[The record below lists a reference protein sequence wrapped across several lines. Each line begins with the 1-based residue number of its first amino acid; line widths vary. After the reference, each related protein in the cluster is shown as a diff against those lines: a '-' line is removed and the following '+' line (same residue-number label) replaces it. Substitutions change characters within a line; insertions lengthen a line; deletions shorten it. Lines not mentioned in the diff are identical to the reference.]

1 MSLRAP
7 VVFSENPGSKLLPQR
22 GSPSPARGWQAH
34 PGIGR
39 RVCFPWKPRMPQRKP
54 STGQQRP
61 ALLSSVL
68 NFGSAFGP
76 APCSCGA
83 PLRERATLGP
93 MRAGGSRKPPDMPRS
108 GRRGLSCR
116 WAKHG
121 PPVGRMLFASKGRK
135 KRWLAS
141 VSDALQVLGSPQF
154 EVGFRVLLRF
164 KTSDSSSHS
173 SSHTQNGQRDR
184 ILIIES
190 VKTKSVIAASNISQ
204 DHGYIRGYR
213 FHQNTSNKLQIL
225 LKYKNQKPAINKIIR
240 ISKPSKRVYSP
251 ISQLRKRNK
260 VPIPTTG
267 KSHSLSQAGRDHSA
281 FTKGSSTPSTSK
293 GV

>member
-135 KRWLAS
+135 KRRVSFLQSLQSFTLARRNAETNWAGCIFLFKMHHRRLFFRKS
-141 VSDALQVLGSPQF
+141 PKNKMSRRWVSGRA
-154 EVGFRVLLRF
+154 
-164 KTSDSSSHS
+164 
-173 SSHTQNGQRDR
+173 
-184 ILIIES
+184 
-190 VKTKSVIAASNISQ
+190 VKS
-204 DHGYIRGYR
+204 
-213 FHQNTSNKLQIL
+213 
-225 LKYKNQKPAINKIIR
+225 
-240 ISKPSKRVYSP
+240 
-251 ISQLRKRNK
+251 
-260 VPIPTTG
+260 
-267 KSHSLSQAGRDHSA
+267 GRL
-281 FTKGSSTPSTSK
+281 
-293 GV
+293 